1 MEGLLKQRRH
11 IELGLVSQSKGCQ
24 CQSQLGAVLSLGLL
38 GLLSSYLDRLGQ
50 FQYLLVLRYLLVLQ
64 CTKVKGLLKH
74 THIQHWLHR
83 EQGELQQLHKNQG
96 RSLTRH
102 C

>member
-38 GLLSSYLDRLGQ
+38 GLLSSYLDRLGR
-50 FQYLLVLRYLLVLQ
+50 FQYLLVLQ
-64 CTKVKGLLKH
+64 CKKAKGLLKH